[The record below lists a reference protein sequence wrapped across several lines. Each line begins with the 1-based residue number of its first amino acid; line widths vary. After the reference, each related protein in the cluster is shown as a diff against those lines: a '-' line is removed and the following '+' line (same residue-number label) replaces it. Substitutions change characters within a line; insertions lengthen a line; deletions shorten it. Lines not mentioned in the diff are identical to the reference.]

1 MAISM
6 ADYKRS
12 IKCSGCGNDIT
23 VCMNGNF
30 DLTQLSAVGRCQ
42 NCKTLIQLDFAIV
55 EKATPPEGALVAE
68 NAAQGQGMNAFDM
81 FSEPA
86 NAENTCQPPTK
97 NKEELEGGE
106 EDTSELIKDLMSD

>member
-12 IKCSGCGNDIT
+12 IKCSGCGNEIT
-23 VCMNGNF
+23 VYMNGNF
-30 DLTQLSAVGRCQ
+30 DLTELSAVGRCQ

-55 EKATPPEGALVAE
+55 ERVAPSEGAPVAE
-68 NAAQGQGMNAFDM
+68 NAGEEQGMNAFDM

-86 NAENTCQPPTK
+86 NAENTCQQAAK
-97 NKEELEGGE
+97 NREEVEGE